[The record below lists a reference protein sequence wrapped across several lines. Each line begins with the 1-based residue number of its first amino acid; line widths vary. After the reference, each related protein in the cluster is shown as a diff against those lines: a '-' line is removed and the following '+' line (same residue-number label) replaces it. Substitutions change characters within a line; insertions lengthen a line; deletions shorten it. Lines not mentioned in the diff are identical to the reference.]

1 MAVKNGYVD
10 LLGELL
16 KYNADANLINKMGNA
31 PLHEAWYQWVPPPNT
46 AEIRRTQEARTCA
59 ILRHLLKWNAY
70 PDNLQKTE
78 GNTALH
84 IAARLGPVKAVVI
97 LLGFNAD
104 HTIRNRNGLTPIE
117 IAMSHNQGDVVKV
130 LRNWSVMKIQSQH
143 EDFSILWKKF
153 IADHEIPMSNEPDAK
168 ATIYTL
174 HMKDSVN
181 KMNKVAADDYM
192 IDDPLIQRART
203 ESIIS
208 DQDIPLKP
216 WDPKY
221 QAARSKR
228 VRGVTMPKGKYL
240 GEVPLETSRPDCAT
254 KVGEL
259 VPVSTESGLS
269 CDTSGTANASVS
281 SPGRHLSTAKMKRR
295 NITNLYSYLIHENR
309 PQTLLRSAPLS
320 TPPVVDDGSIQDC
333 DLNVEPRSDF
343 EDEDTLEQA
352 NCPLRA
358 VSAVKSRRLSSAQKV
373 VCDAKF
379 ELCTVRPCTSSSLML
394 SRRMKTAPLF
404 GTEEQKS
411 LGRFLSSKH
420 SERPKSPPKI
430 ADLVGD
436 GKDLKIKENFNK
448 PPVTPMGAYRPVTVN
463 EVHSENDKLY
473 KRLQVTDFYA
483 AKRRAETTMNSL
495 SDAMGGASVANSGM
509 KGTMVPMVHARARY
523 IEDRVVPPRKILSHT
538 DRLNNEAMAAKAS
551 LESKEDEL
559 KKSLDEA
566 TKGKKKKCSQQ
577 VSSPPKKEPIKYGAN
592 RLKSAEMTT
601 QPIEPPWQSVT
612 ANYKLNCTV

>member
-1 MAVKNGYVD
+1 MAVKNGYID

-16 KYNADANLINKMGNA
+16 KYKADANLVNKMGNA

-46 AEIRRTQEARTCA
+46 AEVRRTQEARTCA

-70 PDNLQKTE
+70 PDNLQKSD

-84 IAARLGPVKAVVI
+84 IAARRGPVKAVVI

-104 HTIRNRNGLTPIE
+104 DTIRNRSGLTAIE
-117 IAMSHNQGDVVKV
+117 IAVSHNQGDIVKV
-130 LRNWSVMKIQSQH
+130 LSNWNIMKKQSQH
-143 EDFSILWKKF
+143 EDFSILWKRF

-168 ATIYTL
+168 TTIYKL
-174 HMKDSVN
+174 HMRDSVN
-181 KMNKVAADDYM
+181 RMTKSGGGDYM

-203 ESIIS
+203 ESIVS

-221 QAARSKR
+221 QAARSKK
-228 VRGVTMPKGKYL
+228 VRAVAMPKGKYL
-240 GEVPLETSRPDCAT
+240 GEVPLETSRPARG
-254 KVGEL
+254 GEL
-259 VPVSTESGLS
+259 VPLATEGGSAS
-269 CDTSGTANASVS
+269 DTSGIAKQAVS
-281 SPGRHLSTAKMKRR
+281 SPGRHLASAKMKRR

-309 PQTLLRSAPLS
+309 PQTSLPPAPL
-320 TPPVVDDGSIQDC
+320 PILPVVDDGSIQDC
-333 DLNVEPRSDF
+333 EPSLEPRSDF
-343 EDEDTLEQA
+343 EDEDIVDPGHEK
-352 NCPLRA
+352 LRA
-358 VSAVKSRRLSSAQKV
+358 VSAIKSRRLSSAQKIV
-373 VCDAKF
+373 RDAKF

-436 GKDLKIKENFNK
+436 GKDLKVKENFNK
-448 PPVTPMGAYRPVTVN
+448 PPVTPMGAYRPVTLN
-463 EVHSENDKLY
+463 EVYSENDKLY
-473 KRLQVTDFYA
+473 KRLQSTDFYA
-483 AKRRAETTMNSL
+483 AKRRSETTLNSL
-495 SDAMGGASVANSGM
+495 NDAMGGSSAADNDM
-509 KGTMVPMVHARARY
+509 RGTMVPMVHARARS

-538 DRLNNEAMAAKAS
+538 DRLNKEAVAAKTELKS
-551 LESKEDEL
+551 EQDDL
-559 KKSLDEA
+559 KKSLEVE
-566 TKGKKKKCSQQ
+566 TKSKKKNVHE
-577 VSSPPKKEPIKYGAN
+577 VSSPPKKVPIKYGAC

-601 QPIEPPWQSVT
+601 QPIDPPWSSVT
-612 ANYKLNCTV
+612 ANYTLNCSV